1 MTARPW
7 EIRTLNFLVRMCSA
21 VGVFIAE
28 DRMQTA
34 AFRSGDGAMNRNII
48 AMTAL
53 AIAAAFV
60 PAGLQAKDH
69 GQTVQAER
77 LSLLPPAVLSPGNTD
92 RSELTAAPF
101 SFRFVDNAATIKKRS
116 MSHDWQ
122 DSSLTVKIVRAKS
135 QRRSNDLPSPNFN
148 RYSVMATDI
157 GMVQEVSGRD
167 SISAGLSY
175 ALENRRPSINI
186 AAHNIYRTGNIA
198 ATFGWTRDSAFRL
211 ATSVFSTEPITQHS
225 DPERLVEI
233 AGGSPLST
241 QGVSLTASFSPIRD
255 LANFSYGLELRNQ
268 LIAQRDAAL
277 FGGSS
282 GRSDA
287 RLAVFLRKSF

>member
-1 MTARPW
+1 MK
-7 EIRTLNFLVRMCSA
+7 
-21 VGVFIAE
+21 
-28 DRMQTA
+28 
-34 AFRSGDGAMNRNII
+34 RNII

-60 PAGLQAKDH
+60 PAGLQAKNH
-69 GQTVQAER
+69 GQTVQAGR
-77 LSLLPPAVLSPGNTD
+77 LSLLPPIVLASNNTD
-92 RSELTAAPF
+92 RSELSASLF
-101 SFRFVDNAATIKKRS
+101 SFPLVDNAATIKKRS

-135 QRRSNDLPSPNFN
+135 QRWSNDLTSPNFN

-198 ATFGWTRDSAFRL
+198 ATLGWTRHSAFRL
-211 ATSVFSTEPITQHS
+211 STSVFSTEPITQRS

-233 AGGSPLST
+233 AGGAAVSA

-255 LANFSYGLELRNQ
+255 FANFGYGLELRNQ
-268 LIAQRDAAL
+268 LISQRDAAL

-287 RLAVFLRKSF
+287 RLAIFLRKSF